1 MKNIFH
7 ISCLLALLCLL
18 GSCSTFYRTVQI
30 KDVSKPEKITLS
42 KRPLQKHVYH
52 ISIQVAGKLDGT
64 TASIA
69 LTIDGKPKPYLS
81 EKMHNSVNFQW
92 KSDWYSD
99 VAVIQYKAIDVKSGN
114 LTLYYRFSA

>member
-7 ISCLLALLCLL
+7 ITCLLALLCLL
-18 GSCSTFYRTVQI
+18 GSCSTFYRMVQI

-42 KRPLQKHVYH
+42 KPPLQEYVYH
-52 ISIQVAGKLDGT
+52 ISIQVAGKLDG

-99 VAVIQYKAIDVKSGN
+99 VAVVQYKVIDVKSGN